1 MRLRLGG
8 EWWLGLDA
16 TEQTAITHVYAATC
30 NAHRWV
36 NVGKGFEEG
45 IKAARAEAQAAQQ
58 VTRSRAPRHVVRRT
72 QSYSRGNL
80 YGLPSIC
87 GCELRA

>member
-1 MRLRLGG
+1 MARTLGG

-45 IKAARAEAQAAQQ
+45 IKEAFHAIKAAQAGDVA
-58 VTRSRAPRHVVRRT
+58 TARLCWSACAACLLWPPSPPSRAR
-72 QSYSRGNL
+72 
-80 YGLPSIC
+80 
-87 GCELRA
+87 